1 MSKDK
6 GAYHKLDSM
15 EMDKNTSPSAPYINA
30 WDVVED
36 DGRDD
41 SRLLISKS
49 DKKGVATSSSAS
61 GLREGAECRFCH
73 EGEGV
78 GGHDLAPDHLIGP
91 CQCRGSVMWVHR
103 GCLDRWRAVS
113 TNSTSFSRCDLCHAD
128 YQMDYRAEG
137 ASVCE
142 GLKVASWITLDFTLF
157 ILAVNAAAALCSLL
171 VWAVDRDRQRDR
183 IFSEA
188 MHVSVPPALVV
199 DWLFGWLA
207 FFFVLGVLGLCYAI
221 GRWCCGVSC
230 DAGTCCYG
238 PSYSPYYGHGDCYF
252 YWCFVPDFS
261 CHSTAHHHSSD
272 CGSCGS
278 CGGCGNCNMDC
289 KGDGE
294 ALLIIL
300 AVVVILLILLGF
312 FIGIGL
318 AIMVGVKMVKR
329 RMDVIHNKYKAGQ
342 WVVLDLTASP

>member
-113 TNSTSFSRCDLCHAD
+113 TNSTSFSRCDLCHA
-128 YQMDYRAEG
+128 G
-137 ASVCE
+137 
-142 GLKVASWITLDFTLF
+142 TLSLF
-157 ILAVNAAAALCSLL
+157 RYIY
-171 VWAVDRDRQRDR
+171 
-183 IFSEA
+183 ISE
-188 MHVSVPPALVV
+188 LR
-199 DWLFGWLA
+199 
-207 FFFVLGVLGLCYAI
+207 FVLQFI
-221 GRWCCGVSC
+221 
-230 DAGTCCYG
+230 
-238 PSYSPYYGHGDCYF
+238 SY
-252 YWCFVPDFS
+252 
-261 CHSTAHHHSSD
+261 
-272 CGSCGS
+272 
-278 CGGCGNCNMDC
+278 
-289 KGDGE
+289 
-294 ALLIIL
+294 I
-300 AVVVILLILLGF
+300 
-312 FIGIGL
+312 
-318 AIMVGVKMVKR
+318 
-329 RMDVIHNKYKAGQ
+329 
-342 WVVLDLTASP
+342 